1 MTARVK
7 RLEMVTLPPT
17 EYMRLVCGDVPNLR
31 EDFDAMGR
39 QIARRLEELEML
51 EPGARLLNI
60 GCGCGRVALHLL
72 DSPIAAYAGFD
83 RHAGMIEWAQAHIG
97 GLDDR
102 FQFRLVDVRSGYEE
116 VDRNVGTVSA
126 AEFVFPYDDGAFTG
140 ALAASVFTH
149 IDFPATSRYLRE
161 TARVLAPGGRVRAS
175 FFLDDTTGSMEG
187 SVWNFVIRED
197 DLRRALAQAG
207 LEVLRVDGTRSRHT
221 WFLLG
226 KPEP

>member
-1 MTARVK
+1 MFA
-7 RLEMVTLPPT
+7 
-17 EYMRLVCGDVPNLR
+17 
-31 EDFDAMGR
+31 
-39 QIARRLEELEML
+39 ARR
-51 EPGARLLNI
+51 
-60 GCGCGRVALHLL
+60 
-72 DSPIAAYAGFD
+72 
-83 RHAGMIEWAQAHIG
+83 
-97 GLDDR
+97 
-102 FQFRLVDVRSGYEE
+102 
-116 VDRNVGTVSA
+116 T
-126 AEFVFPYDDGAFTG
+126 
-140 ALAASVFTH
+140 LAASVFTH